1 MPGASSSSS
10 RHAVLVAAG
19 IFLSRIAGLIRQ
31 RVFAHYFGSSDA
43 ADAFQAAFRIPNF
56 LQNLFGEGVLSAS
69 FIPVYARLLAER
81 DEEAAGRVAGACGA
95 LLALLTSVLVLLGV
109 LTTPWLVDLVAPG
122 FEGDKR
128 ELTIQLVRVLF
139 PGAGLLVTSAWCLGI
154 LNSHRRFFLSY
165 AAPVAWNATVIAAL
179 VAVGGRV
186 GETDLAMVA
195 AWGSVAGSALQ
206 FLVQLPVVLTV
217 SRGLKPLPGAAGG
230 HVRSVLVNFVP
241 VVASRGVVQISAY
254 VDEVLASLLPTGA
267 VAGLVYAQTIS
278 MLPVSLF
285 GMSVSAAELPAMSG
299 ATGTEEEVG
308 AALRQRLNSGLRRIA
323 VFVVPSA
330 VALLVLGD
338 VLAAALYQSGRF
350 TAMDARYVWAI
361 LAGSGIGLLATTLGR
376 LYSSAFFALRDTRT
390 PLKFAMLRVA
400 VSIALACGA
409 ALYLPGALGIDSRWG
424 VAGITT
430 ASSVAAWLEFGLLRR
445 SLGGRI
451 GTTGLPAPVAVRLAV
466 AAAAGAGLGYAVKL
480 VAAELH
486 PIARASLV
494 IAPFGA
500 VYFAVAAALG
510 IDEPSAILRRL
521 RGMLPGGSR

>member
-285 GMSVSAAELPAMSG
+285 GMSVSAAELPKRRSVPRCASG
-299 ATGTEEEVG
+299 STADSVGSRCSWCPPQWRCSYWGTCWPRRFTSR
-308 AALRQRLNSGLRRIA
+308 AASRRWMRGM
-323 VFVVPSA
+323 F
-330 VALLVLGD
+330 
-338 VLAAALYQSGRF
+338 GRF
-350 TAMDARYVWAI
+350 WPVRVSACSPPPWGGSTRRRSSRYV
-361 LAGSGIGLLATTLGR
+361 TRGR
-376 LYSSAFFALRDTRT
+376 R
-390 PLKFAMLRVA
+390 
-400 VSIALACGA
+400 
-409 ALYLPGALGIDSRWG
+409 
-424 VAGITT
+424 
-430 ASSVAAWLEFGLLRR
+430 
-445 SLGGRI
+445 
-451 GTTGLPAPVAVRLAV
+451 
-466 AAAAGAGLGYAVKL
+466 
-480 VAAELH
+480 
-486 PIARASLV
+486 
-494 IAPFGA
+494 
-500 VYFAVAAALG
+500 
-510 IDEPSAILRRL
+510 
-521 RGMLPGGSR
+521 